1 MGCAK
6 SEQVEDVIASRLEH
20 QTYIRI
26 IQQAFLPEVGLLDC
40 LPDLFAF
47 ASTANQGSCLLDELA
62 DFVTWD
68 VGQTAE
74 SLLAYAASRLISI
87 DGACV

>member
-1 MGCAK
+1 M
-6 SEQVEDVIASRLEH
+6 VASRLEH
-20 QTYIRI
+20 QTDIRI
-26 IQQAFLPEVGLLDC
+26 IEQAFLPEVGLLDC
-40 LPDLFAF
+40 LPDLLAL

-62 DFVTWD
+62 DFVAWD

-87 DGACV
+87 DSACI